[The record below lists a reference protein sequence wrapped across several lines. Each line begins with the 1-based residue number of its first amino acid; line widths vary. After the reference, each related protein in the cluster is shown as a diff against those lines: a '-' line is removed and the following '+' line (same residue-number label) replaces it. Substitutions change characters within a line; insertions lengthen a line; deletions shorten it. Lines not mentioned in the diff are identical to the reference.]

1 MKRIFLSSILLSSLI
16 ACGHAGSKPNI
27 LFVMTDDQ
35 AAWTT
40 GYSGNKSAMT
50 PALDAFRKESVSLPN
65 TFVNSP
71 VCSPSRATLM
81 TSRYPSEVKIM
92 EYGHN
97 PLSPEFETWPRLLQ
111 NNGYHTGLIGK
122 WHLGLGESHPTK
134 LGYDYFMGLTGG
146 GCSPIDPPLE
156 VDGKKK
162 KMKGFTLDI
171 LTDYAI
177 RFLEDRPQD
186 KPFMLSL
193 HYRAPHGAYLP
204 VSDEIWNKVKDKAYP
219 LPNFPKLKPSLE
231 KMMRGY
237 LASVS
242 HFDWNFARVMKKL
255 DDLGLREN
263 TLVIFTSDHGYNVGH
278 HGATHKGNGDW
289 GSELPRSYHHSNLD
303 KLPGK
308 KMPNMWDTS
317 LCPPHLIRW
326 PGVVKP
332 NSTISEEVN
341 FIDFFPTICAMTS
354 TKIPEDTIVR
364 GKSFLPLFD
373 RSQDHSD
380 WDNPLL
386 IQHDT
391 HLTYVLRGM
400 RTKKWKLITSFS
412 HNYGFLY
419 DLEKDPG
426 ETKNLYEN
434 PEYKSQKEK
443 LADEMK
449 QKMKAIGDPL
459 FLPVEYP
466 YSKKKKGKSKR

>member
-1 MKRIFLSSILLSSLI
+1 MKTIAYSVLTGVMALS
-16 ACGHAGSKPNI
+16 AVCAKQDRPNI
-27 LFVMTDDQ
+27 LFIMTDDQ

-40 GYSGNKSAMT
+40 GYSGNKQAMT
-50 PALDAFRKESVSLPN
+50 PALDSFREEAASLPN

-92 EYGHN
+92 EYSHN

-111 NNGYHTGLIGK
+111 KNGYHTGLIGK
-122 WHLGLGESHPTK
+122 WHLGGGESHPTK
-134 LGYDYFMGLTGG
+134 LGYDYFMGLLGG
-146 GCSPIDPPLE
+146 GCSPVNPPLE
-156 VDGKKK
+156 VDGKKIK
-162 KMKGFTLDI
+162 VKGFMLDI
-171 LTDYAI
+171 LT
-177 RFLEDRPQD
+177 EDAMKFIENRPKD

-204 VSDEIWNKVKDKAYP
+204 VRDEIWDKVKDKAYA
-219 LPNFPKLKPSLE
+219 LPDFPKLKPNLE

-242 HFDWNFARVMKKL
+242 HYDWNFGRLMKKL
-255 DDLGLREN
+255 DELGLREN
-263 TLVIFTSDHGYNVGH
+263 TVVIVTSDHGYNIGH

-289 GSELPRSYHHSNLD
+289 GSELPRSYHHKNLD

-317 LCPPHLIRW
+317 LSPPHLIRW
-326 PGVVKP
+326 PETVKP
-332 NSTISEEVN
+332 NSTIRQEIN
-341 FIDFFPTICAMTS
+341 FIDFFPTLCAMAGTQ
-354 TKIPEDTIVR
+354 IPQGTVVR
-364 GKSFLPLFD
+364 GKSFLPLLD
-373 RSQDHSD
+373 GSQGDEE
-380 WDNPLL
+380 WNNPLL

-391 HLTYVLRGM
+391 HLTYVLRGY
-400 RTKKWKLITSFS
+400 RTKKWKIVTSYS

-434 PEYKSQKEK
+434 PEYKQVRERLTKEM
-443 LADEMK
+443 ES
-449 QKMKAIGDPL
+449 KMKAVGDPL
-459 FLPVEYP
+459 FLPGEYP
-466 YSKKKKGKSKR
+466 FTKKRKKK